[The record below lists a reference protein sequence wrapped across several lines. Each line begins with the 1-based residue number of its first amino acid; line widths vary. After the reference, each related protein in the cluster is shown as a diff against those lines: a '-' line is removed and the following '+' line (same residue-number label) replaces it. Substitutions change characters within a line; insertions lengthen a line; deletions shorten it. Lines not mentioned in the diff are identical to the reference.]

1 MSKKV
6 SIAAKPSANRE
17 TSAEADKWVES
28 RKTMSAPAERMKRLT
43 IDVPES
49 LHRRLKMSC
58 AGRGV
63 KMADEIRIA
72 LETLCQA
79 DA

>member
-6 SIAAKPSANRE
+6 SIAAKPSARLE
-17 TSAEADKWVES
+17 ASTEADKWVEN
-28 RKTMSAPAERMKRLT
+28 RKTPPAPAERMKRLT

-58 AGRGV
+58 AGRGI
-63 KMADEIRIA
+63 KMADEIRSA
-72 LETLCQA
+72 LETLCKDNA
-79 DA
+79 

>member
-1 MSKKV
+1 MTKKV
-6 SIAAKPSANRE
+6 SIAAKPSARRE
-17 TSAEADKWVES
+17 ASAEADKWVEN
-28 RKTMSAPAERMKRLT
+28 RKTPALAERMKRLT

-63 KMADEIRIA
+63 KMADDIRRA
-72 LETLCQA
+72 LEAICKD
-79 DA
+79 DAH